1 MFGEKYLATRGRL
14 AELVSAIVA
23 LGKRSRAE
31 LTDADEEILERALRR
46 PFRIVVCGERG
57 AGKTSFLE
65 LLMGRELADLEER
78 ARGFSEVVVYRDVA
92 NRVRDEREDACEK
105 RYLDRFKNI
114 ELVDSTG
121 VGGLSAEQRA
131 GLRYLMEG
139 ADFVFWVLPAENPW
153 ASGTWDM
160 VTEMREVAGSSSA
173 VVLQQVD
180 RREARDIPLL
190 LGHLRDLCLQRVG
203 HSLPIFPVSAKLGVA
218 AGVGEER
225 DLKKW
230 EASGF
235 GACSQA
241 LDDFLNGS
249 VKRKQWLRAAYD
261 QAGGMLSRIE
271 EHIDNRSRTLVSDQ
285 QYLQSIEADF
295 DRLREGEVQGRLRQ
309 IGWLGDILESR
320 FGKVMRM
327 AKGKLGGLRSLISLF
342 GRGDGA
348 FVIERFLLEQVTEEA
363 ELRGREQALAMLAGC
378 REKWGEM
385 RPAMEERLAL
395 DVGDFRED
403 VFEEAVDT
411 WCEDLVKAMRR
422 EMTLMKLRG
431 LLDRM
436 MVRRHHRMRRFL
448 LLSLASFSVGGFLG
462 FFGMLYDPFGA
473 LGVVGLGVLF
483 FLMMWGYGMKTRRAI
498 VGSFAETLYDARPVL
513 IDGMREG
520 YVDMVREFFNGFTPM
535 FESMR
540 RKIANAQLDLE
551 PQMKSGGELY
561 LALKAVEQ
569 EL

>member
-1 MFGEKYLATRGRL
+1 MFGANYLATRGRL

-23 LGKRSRAE
+23 LGRRSRAE
-31 LTDADEEILERALRR
+31 LAEADEEVLERALRR
-46 PFRIVVCGERG
+46 PFRIVVCGEGG

-65 LLMGRELADLEER
+65 LLMGRELVDLEER
-78 ARGFSEVVVYRDVA
+78 ARGASEVVIYRDVA
-92 NRVRDEREDACEK
+92 NRVRDERESACEK
-105 RYLDRFKNI
+105 RYLDRFRDY

-121 VGGLSAEQRA
+121 VGGLSVDERA
-131 GLRYLMEG
+131 GLRYLIEG

-153 ASGTWDM
+153 AAGTWDL
-160 VTEMREVAGSSSA
+160 VTEMREAVGGCSA
-173 VVLQQVD
+173 VILQQVD
-180 RREARDIPLL
+180 RREAGDIPLL

-203 HSLPIFPVSAKLGVA
+203 HSLPIFPVSAKLGMA
-218 AGVGEER
+218 AGSGDGR
-225 DLKKW
+225 DEKRW
-230 EASGF
+230 VASGF
-235 GACSQA
+235 GECVSA
-241 LDDFLNGS
+241 LDDFLNES
-249 VKRKQWLRAAYD
+249 AKRKRWMREAYD
-261 QAGGMLSRIE
+261 QAGLMLFRIE
-271 EHIDNRSRTLVSDQ
+271 EHIDIRSRSLVSDQ

-309 IGWLGDILESR
+309 IGWLGDILEAR

-327 AKGKLGGLRSLISLF
+327 AKGHLGGLKSLISLF

-348 FVIERFLLEQVTEEA
+348 FTIERFLLDQVIEEA
-363 ELRGREQALAMLAGC
+363 EQRGREQALAMLAGC
-378 REKWGEM
+378 RAKWGEM
-385 RPAMEERLAL
+385 RPAMEERLVL
-395 DVGDFRED
+395 DVGEFRED
-403 VFEEAVDT
+403 VFGVAVDDFS
-411 WCEDLVKAMRR
+411 EDLVKALRR

-436 MVRRHHRMRRFL
+436 MVRRQLKMRRFL
-448 LLSLASFSVGGFLG
+448 LWSLSALSVGGFLG
-462 FFGMLYDPFGA
+462 FFGMLYDPLGA
-473 LGVVGLGVLF
+473 LGFVGVGIAF
-483 FLMMWGYGMKTRRAI
+483 FFTMWGYGMKTRRAI
-498 VGSFAETLYDARPVL
+498 VGSFAETLHDARPVL

-540 RKIANAQLDLE
+540 RKIADAQLDLE